1 VTVTDPASARVDP
14 PSPAPLVDVVVG
26 STPLTVDML
35 VVFGIVVLALVLFV
49 TEVVPIDVTAISV
62 MVLLMLLGPDGVVN
76 VTHISTAEGISGFSN
91 PATITVLAMLILSS
105 GISRTGLVQIL
116 GRKMAAFAGE
126 DRDRQ
131 LLATIGVAGPVS
143 GFINNTPVVAILVPV
158 ITDLAHAGKTSP
170 SKLLLPLSYA
180 SMFGGMLTLIG
191 TSTNILASDVSARL
205 LGHPFGMFEFTKLGV
220 VVLVVGSLYLL
231 TVGHR
236 LLPERVPVEE
246 DYVEEYAIGEY
257 LTEVVVEPES
267 PLVGRTVDRAIDGV
281 EFDADIL
288 QVVRDGEE
296 FIEPLGH
303 KTIRAG
309 DVLRL
314 RADRGTLQRLIE
326 RDTLTLTGHPPRTEA
341 ELEPESERGQ
351 TLVEVVIP
359 RGSVLAG
366 KSLASSTFRQRYD
379 ANVLAFRSRGETVR
393 DRMDRR
399 RLRVGDTLLIQAAP
413 ESIDRLADNEDFI
426 VAHEP
431 EQPHYRTEKIPH
443 AAAIMAG
450 VIGLAAVPW
459 AVIGDTLAGLTGVE
473 AFAALAALSMPIL
486 VTALA
491 GVVAMVVAG
500 VLPANELYDAVE
512 WDVIFL
518 LAGIIPLGIALE
530 QTGGADLLGGLVAT
544 TGTVLPTIGVLWVFY
559 MATGLI
565 TGVISNN
572 ASVVLMLPVAIEAA
586 NGVGASPFAFVLA
599 VTFAASTAFL
609 TPVGYQTN
617 LFVYGPGGYK
627 FSDYIRVGAP
637 LQLLLSVVTVVGIA
651 VFWGL

>member
-1 VTVTDPASARVDP
+1 VAA
-14 PSPAPLVDVVVG
+14 APLATAAM
-26 STPLTVDML
+26 STDTL
-35 VVFGIVVLALVLFV
+35 VVFGIVLLALGLFV
-49 TEVVPIDVTAISV
+49 TELLPIDVTAILI
-62 MVLLMLLGPDGVVN
+62 MVVLMVFGSDGVVN
-76 VTHISTAEGISGFSN
+76 LTRISTAEGVSGFSN
-91 PATITVLAMLILSS
+91 PATLTVLAMLILSS

-116 GRKMAAFAGE
+116 GRKMAAFAGD

-131 LLATIGVAGPVS
+131 LLATIGIAGPVS

-205 LGHPFGMFEFTKLGV
+205 LGHPFSMFEFTSLGV
-220 VVLVVGSLYLL
+220 VVLVAGSLYLV

-236 LLPERVPVEE
+236 LIPERIPVED
-246 DYVEEYAIGEY
+246 DYVQEYAIEEY

-267 PLVGRTVDRAIDGV
+267 PLVGRTVGTAIKHVD
-281 EFDADIL
+281 FDADIL
-288 QVVRDGEE
+288 QVVRDGDE
-296 FIEPLGH
+296 FIEPLGQL
-303 KTIRAG
+303 TIRAG

-314 RADRGTLQRLIE
+314 RADRDTLGQLIE
-326 RDTLTLTGHPPRTEA
+326 RDTLTLTGHPPRTGE
-341 ELEPESERGQ
+341 ELEPATETAQ

-359 RGSVLAG
+359 RGSFLAG

-393 DRMDRR
+393 DHMDRR
-399 RLRVGDTLLIQAAP
+399 RIRVGDTLLIQAAP
-413 ESIDRLADNEDFI
+413 DSIDRLADNEDFI

-431 EQPHYRTEKIPH
+431 EEPHYRTEKIPH
-443 AAAIMAG
+443 AIAIMLG
-450 VIGLAAVPW
+450 VVGFAAVPW
-459 AVIGDTLAGLTGVE
+459 ETVGGALAGATGIG
-473 AFAALAALSMPIL
+473 AFGALGALSLPIL

-491 GVVAMVVAG
+491 GVVAMVATG
-500 VLPANELYDAVE
+500 VLAPTELYDAVE

-518 LAGIIPLGIALE
+518 LAGVIPLGMALE
-530 QTGGADLLGGLVAT
+530 QTGGADVLGSLVAASSA
-544 TGTVLPTIGVLWVFY
+544 VLPAIGVLWVFY
-559 MATGLI
+559 VATGLI

-572 ASVVLMLPVAIEAA
+572 ASVVLMLPVAVEAA
-586 NGVGASPFAFVLA
+586 TLIGADPFAFVLA

-627 FSDYIRVGAP
+627 FTDYVRVGGP
-637 LQLLLSVVTVVGIA
+637 LQLFLSVVTVAGI
-651 VFWGL
+651 VVLWGL